1 MPPKL
6 FPPKDITTRECYSG
20 EASNDPGSPTMRSA
34 SPTPPQSPTQASCSS
49 KQPRDI
55 LSSSTDSLV
64 SLRRARTP
72 SPTPSPIVLGA
83 DLVDVDDL
91 HQYDSKM
98 KQKGWEAQTRKGK
111 LLEMKERRESERE
124 DRLLEM
130 NEERERTYEEDFE
143 RDEEKVRDRGG
154 KKGKKRSGGEK

>member
-1 MPPKL
+1 
-6 FPPKDITTRECYSG
+6 
-20 EASNDPGSPTMRSA
+20 
-34 SPTPPQSPTQASCSS
+34 
-49 KQPRDI
+49 
-55 LSSSTDSLV
+55 
-64 SLRRARTP
+64 
-72 SPTPSPIVLGA
+72 
-83 DLVDVDDL
+83 
-91 HQYDSKM
+91 M